1 MATGTSPA
9 PTAPSA
15 QSAARRLVASYGAA
29 AKPTSGGFETF
40 SWYFLRISGIVL
52 IFLVIIHL
60 LLMHV
65 ANDVSQTTYCF
76 VAQRYANPLWR
87 VYDLLLLTL
96 ALPHGLN
103 GLRLVSDDY
112 IRSRGLR
119 LTVVS
124 VLFLT
129 VTFFWL
135 MGSMTIITFQ
145 PAASAGCHITP

>member
-1 MATGTSPA
+1 MATSTTSLPRKIV
-9 PTAPSA
+9 S
-15 QSAARRLVASYGAA
+15 SYGAA
-29 AKPTSGGFETF
+29 AKPTTGGFETF
-40 SWYFLRISGIVL
+40 SWYFLRISGVML
-52 IFLVIIHL
+52 ILLVIIHL
-60 LLMHV
+60 VLMHV

-87 VYDLLLLTL
+87 AYDLLLLTL

-124 VLFLT
+124 IFFLT
-129 VTFFWL
+129 VVFFWL

-145 PAASAGCHITP
+145 PAASAGCHIVP